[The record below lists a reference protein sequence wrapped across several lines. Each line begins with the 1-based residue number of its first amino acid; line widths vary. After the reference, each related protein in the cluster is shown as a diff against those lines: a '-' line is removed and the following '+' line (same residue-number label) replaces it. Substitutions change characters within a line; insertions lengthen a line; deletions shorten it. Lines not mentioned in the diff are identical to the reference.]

1 MFVCHLVVNLPCALA
16 FSLGFPNLLR
26 PQLTPSLPLKLSSL
40 FYYAIGFLVKT
51 EREHLCTVYPE
62 LPKYVHIYGNFGV
75 YNLLYI
81 SILQDVAG
89 DDCPL

>member
-62 LPKYVHIYGNFGV
+62 LPKYVHHRVPSLHYSSPVQVQGIFQWIA
-75 YNLLYI
+75 L
-81 SILQDVAG
+81 
-89 DDCPL
+89 